1 MKKPESLFAGKIIE
15 KSKLLSN
22 TQIDNRVYKKED
34 AEGYF
39 RFLEKRIEILKDKL
53 KAMKYH

>member
-1 MKKPESLFAGKIIE
+1 MKRPESLFAGKVIE
-15 KSKLLSN
+15 KVIN
-22 TQIDNRVYKKED
+22 GFQVDCRVYKKED